1 MAQTIGRRVSSTVLV
16 MVIPVFLLGLAAAVT
31 GGGIGTPELLLLLI
45 VWMAGLTWVWWPRR
59 G

>member
-45 VWMAGLTWVWWPRR
+45 VWMAALTWVWWPRR